1 MTDCL
6 YKLRVCWGHKCSY
19 ICTLVLLS
27 EATAGATVRQ
37 AETRHRSSSITLSH
51 IRILSQ
57 AYKHK
62 RGPADD
68 SQCEVLLRVAAIPQ
82 KPRPQLY
89 ANDAEDEEDKEAE
102 EEDVAQH
109 WQSVQQQVHKDTHA
123 WSDRCKH
130 LYERVT

>member
-1 MTDCL
+1 MLGPQVFFYL
-6 YKLRVCWGHKCSY
+6 YTCFVVRSN
-19 ICTLVLLS
+19 S
-27 EATAGATVRQ
+27 EQQPQSDRQ
-37 AETRHRSSSITLSH
+37 KNVGPDRTTRHRSSSITLSH
-51 IRILSQ
+51 TRILSQ

-123 WSDRCKH
+123 WSDRRKH
-130 LYERVT
+130 LY